1 MTVSSVVATVEHL
14 GHAVGGVRRQHHQE
28 IIRQGRERFIEAVAA
43 SLPSADP
50 RASAHLVL
58 ALVSGMLLHHVS
70 APDPTL
76 DAAAPGLILA
86 GGTAALVWPFPDE
99 P

>member
-1 MTVSSVVATVEHL
+1 M
-14 GHAVGGVRRQHHQE
+14 
-28 IIRQGRERFIEAVAA
+28 
-43 SLPSADP
+43 
-50 RASAHLVL
+50 L

-70 APDPTL
+70 APDPTV